1 MNIQEYKEKE
11 RLLSEYH
18 ESVLALSRVQM
29 AKLAE
34 NIHKGKWE
42 DVDPMYAFKRLMQEA
57 IELFEEIQLQGAP
70 EDIWKEAADVANFA
84 MILAQTY
91 ELQHKQTHE

>member
-1 MNIQEYKEKE
+1 MNVREYKEK
-11 RLLSEYH
+11 RQLLEEYH

-29 AKLAE
+29 SKLAE

-42 DVDPMYAFKRLMQEA
+42 DVEPMYAFKRLMQEA
-57 IELFEEIQLQGAP
+57 IELFEEIQREGVP
-70 EDIWKEAADVANFA
+70 EDVWKEAADVANFA

-91 ELQHKQTHE
+91 EQQHKQTHE